1 MVAIHNETSVM
12 TVHRGSMYIRVCL
25 WASMFVLWLE
35 KKLQCLLNKKKTYKV
50 PLTCKLIC
58 VPSQV
63 YWKHDRQ
70 KPTSPFS
77 VAYSNMQGNNKKE
90 VKLTICISYLALIL
104 ESSSYSN
111 AKNHK
116 YPIDVRD
123 VNLPQKFLRGMHNI
137 DTGETA
143 QCKSLLN
150 YWVGSRYGCLTCNY
164 CRKSCYD
171 EGWPVYGLCSE
182 SISTL
187 V

>member
-1 MVAIHNETSVM
+1 MFQVKCAESVID
-12 TVHRGSMYIRVCL
+12 TNQLH
-25 WASMFVLWLE
+25 
-35 KKLQCLLNKKKTYKV
+35 
-50 PLTCKLIC
+50 
-58 VPSQV
+58 
-63 YWKHDRQ
+63 
-70 KPTSPFS
+70 PFS
-77 VAYSNMQGNNKKE
+77 VTYSNMQGNNKKE
-90 VKLTICISYLALIL
+90 EKLTICISYLALIL

-143 QCKSLLN
+143 QCKGLLN
-150 YWVGSRYGCLTCNY
+150 YRVGSRYGCLTCNY

-182 SISTL
+182 SISAL